1 MAWQHSGIGFGG
13 TSMFRRFWRSKRGN
27 FAVITA
33 IASLPLLAGVAGVV
47 DYTFARNKASQL
59 QNALDASALA
69 IATNYFLGMTDEE
82 LTDFGQQ
89 YFDTNMVGVND
100 GAESFEF
107 DDAVTSDLSAMA
119 SAEGNDNFITVR
131 SAIAHEGILGAL
143 DWPIHRRSVVMIK
156 QGAEACVLAL
166 DPHAA
171 SAVKFQGST
180 QVHLAGCVIA
190 SNSDSGT
197 SIYRGGTAT
206 VSADCVNTVGTTSG
220 IDGNSNVTLECGDI
234 LENQY
239 SSFDPLA
246 RVTPPI
252 PGGCMDVP
260 NGKNKT
266 LTSGTYCD
274 EELSGD
280 IELETGGVFILKGGG
295 LKLNG
300 NGSIKGEG
308 VTIFLMD
315 DAEFAV
321 NGNEVVQLTPPT
333 SGIYA
338 GITLFQPKSNATTIT
353 INGTA
358 DSYVSGFVYAPGAH
372 VFYAGNST
380 NTTNS
385 ECLRIVGNTIEM
397 TGNSSMTSDCTD
409 ELGGREMYA
418 GRYMTLVR

>member
-1 MAWQHSGIGFGG
+1 ML
-13 TSMFRRFWRSKRGN
+13 RRFWRSKRGN
-27 FAVITA
+27 FAVTTA

-59 QNALDASALA
+59 QNALDSSALA
-69 IATNYFLGMTDEE
+69 IATSYFLGMTDEE
-82 LTDFGQQ
+82 LTEFGHE
-89 YFDTNMVGVND
+89 YFDTNMVGIND

-107 DDAVTSDLSAMA
+107 DDKVTSDLSAMA
-119 SAEGNDNFITVR
+119 SASGNDNFITVR
-131 SAIAHEGILGAL
+131 SDTTHQGILGAL
-143 DWPIHRRSVVMIK
+143 NWPIHRRSVVMIK

-166 DPHAA
+166 DPHAG

-180 QVHLAGCVIA
+180 EVHLTGCVIA

-220 IDGNSNVTLECGDI
+220 IDGNSNVTLKCGDI

-239 SSFDPLA
+239 ASFDPLA
-246 RVTPPI
+246 RVKPPTPA
-252 PGGCMDVP
+252 GCTSLP
-260 NGKNKT
+260 NGKNKS
-266 LTSGTYCD
+266 LSPGTYCNQT
-274 EELSGD
+274 LSGD
-280 IELETGGVFILKGGG
+280 ITLQPGVYILKGGG
-295 LKLNG
+295 VKLNG
-300 NGSIKGEG
+300 NGSLKGEG

-315 DAEFAV
+315 DAEFNV
-321 NGNEVVQLTPPT
+321 NGNGVLQLTPPT
-333 SGIYA
+333 SGDYA
-338 GITLFQPKSNATTIT
+338 GITLYQPKSNATTIT
-353 INGTA
+353 INGTS
-358 DSYVSGFVYAPGAH
+358 DSYIQGFVYAPGAH

-380 NTTNS
+380 NTANS

-397 TGNSSMTSDCTD
+397 TGNSSMSSDCTD